1 MLLQLVLLHER
12 IADEAMHALVPTRG
26 TPVAAMT
33 SRLASQSLLAT
44 ADDGC
49 WRVPT
54 CAYPAVRRALAH
66 HGFWLDALG
75 AERT

>member
-1 MLLQLVLLHER
+1 MLLQLVLLHEQ
-12 IADEAMHALVPTRG
+12 IADEAVHALAPSRGVPI
-26 TPVAAMT
+26 AAMT
-33 SRLASQSLLAT
+33 TRLASQGLLAT

-49 WRVPT
+49 WRVPA

-75 AERT
+75 ADRT